1 MQGQGSCSSINLP
14 PLSLKYSSY
23 QFSAVSLFQWLPM
36 TPTNRPLCW
45 RPLKSSVRF
54 PWMNSSFAKPN
65 LWKHFESSGNIWR
78 IPHLFLIIQVLKN
91 LPQQATTVHPSKQ
104 PITVSPYIV
113 MLRICSRVAK
123 VYVVAVHSLMISMTV
138 LLHVKMVRL
147 IVARVQSLLIK
158 PDHQPKGY

>member
-65 LWKHFESSGNIWR
+65 LWKHFESSGNTWR

-123 VYVVAVHSLMISMTV
+123 VYVVPSS
-138 LLHVKMVRL
+138 
-147 IVARVQSLLIK
+147 K
-158 PDHQPKGY
+158 PTHYPRESPSGCTPVPGPTIYQQFPRRGDCST